1 MDKPKITANPSDLE
15 FVYNGS
21 VRLVELKDILS
32 GSYPTDV
39 NIKYSNTDGSV
50 ATPLNAGTYLVT
62 VTRTGDENW
71 RSFEATKK
79 LVIKK
84 AKVVEV
90 VAPTAST
97 ITEGQSCRNSYYPVV
112 LRKVPMELPYPVNLN
127 GLMRQLY

>member
-62 VTRTGDENW
+62 VHVPGMRTGDLS
-71 RSFEATKK
+71 RQ
-79 LVIKK
+79 
-84 AKVVEV
+84 
-90 VAPTAST
+90 P
-97 ITEGQSCRNSYYPVV
+97 RN
-112 LRKVPMELPYPVNLN
+112 
-127 GLMRQLY
+127 

>member
-97 ITEGQSCRNSYYPVV
+97 ITEGQSLSESLLSGGVA
-112 LRKVPMELPYPVNLN
+112 KGADELPYPVNLN